1 LSRQRYPYI
10 AWKGEIFV
18 TNENLFIIGAGS
30 MAEAFIRG
38 VVAKKAVPSRNIY
51 VMNRSNR
58 ERIER
63 LAAEYG
69 IQIAETRET
78 ARDARVVVLAV
89 KPADAKN
96 ALAEVAPYFHGQMLL
111 SFAAGIPINWLEA
124 QTNYEAAVIRTM
136 PNLPVA
142 VQTGATA
149 MACSASV
156 RDGDAEFV
164 RYLLSQVGVVVDLP
178 ESLMDAATAFSGSGP
193 GFVCYFL
200 EAMEAAAVRLGF
212 DALTARAL
220 LLQTVIGT
228 ARALGEWGL
237 SPEEMRKRV
246 TSPNGT
252 THAGLKV
259 FEERQLLDVVYD
271 VLKAAEHRSTEMG
284 QAYSVEPSD
293 SDSGGNP
300 Q

>member
-1 LSRQRYPYI
+1 MIIRNI
-10 AWKGEIFV
+10 AWIGGTFV
-18 TNENLFIIGAGS
+18 QNENLFIMGAGS

-38 VVAKKAVPSRNIY
+38 VVAQKAVSPKNIY

-63 LAAEYG
+63 LVQEYG
-69 IQIAETRET
+69 IQIAETREA

-89 KPADAKN
+89 KPADAKK
-96 ALAEVAPYFHGQMLL
+96 ALALISPFFHGQVLL
-111 SFAAGIPINWLEA
+111 SFAAGIPIGWLES
-124 QTNYEAAVIRTM
+124 QTNYQAAVIRTM

-149 MACSASV
+149 MACSTSV
-156 RDGDAEFV
+156 RETDAEFV
-164 RYLLSQVGVVVDLP
+164 RFLLSKVGVVVDLP

-200 EAMEAAAVRLGF
+200 EAMEAAAVRMGF
-212 DALTARAL
+212 DALTARDL

-252 THAGLKV
+252 THAGLQV
-259 FEERQLLDVVYD
+259 FQEHHLLEVVYD
-271 VLKAAEHRSTEMG
+271 VLKAAERRSAEMG
-284 QAYSVEPSD
+284 EAYSVESTESEDND
-293 SDSGGNP
+293 SE
-300 Q
+300 